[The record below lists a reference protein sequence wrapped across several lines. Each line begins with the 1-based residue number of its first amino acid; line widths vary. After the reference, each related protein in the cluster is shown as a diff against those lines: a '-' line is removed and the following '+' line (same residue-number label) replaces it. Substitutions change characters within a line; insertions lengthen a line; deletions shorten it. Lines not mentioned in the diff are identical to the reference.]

1 MGWSRTIP
9 GASPT
14 LFALLCLTAR
24 LAALGGRIT
33 TFLKERLIR
42 SGERE
47 ILSTITARKLN
58 ISGHVV
64 SSGMSSSR
72 LYIRVGKF
80 YIRILLNGKN
90 STCHLNDLAS
100 WRDPAAT
107 GYSGSASRDI
117 ADMKL
122 GERTGMSV
130 PDPEFE
136 AECIRRILAGE
147 KHLFHELIRP
157 CERSIYFLLLS
168 LLKNETDVE
177 DAAQE
182 TVIKVY
188 QNLDKFRGD
197 SQFRTWVLSIARNEG
212 LGRLRKIGSRRE
224 DSLDAEIDGSSGDYT
239 PAILTSWREIPAEAL
254 EQKELGA
261 ILRKAIEGLPE
272 IYRNIVLLRDIEE
285 MDIRQTA
292 ARSGD
297 QRGGRQ
303 GSSAPGARPVAAS
316 PGSATE
322 RICPQTKGLVWG
334 TRMRIDCKHVWEHI
348 SAYIDG
354 EVDAS
359 LRAEIDR
366 HLETCEICSAVLDST
381 RNVVILVADERV
393 FELPAGFSER
403 LHARIDRELE
413 APGG

>member
-1 MGWSRTIP
+1 
-9 GASPT
+9 
-14 LFALLCLTAR
+14 
-24 LAALGGRIT
+24 
-33 TFLKERLIR
+33 
-42 SGERE
+42 
-47 ILSTITARKLN
+47 
-58 ISGHVV
+58 
-64 SSGMSSSR
+64 
-72 LYIRVGKF
+72 
-80 YIRILLNGKN
+80 
-90 STCHLNDLAS
+90 
-100 WRDPAAT
+100 
-107 GYSGSASRDI
+107 
-117 ADMKL
+117 
-122 GERTGMSV
+122 MSV

-224 DSLDAEIDGSSGDYT
+224 DSLDAETDESSGDYT

-292 ARSGD
+292 AVLGISEASVKVRLHRARALL
-297 QRGGRQ
+297 QRHLAPQLKGYAPKRKGWFGGR
-303 GSSAPGARPVAAS
+303 A
-316 PGSATE
+316 
-322 RICPQTKGLVWG
+322 
-334 TRMRIDCKHVWEHI
+334 
-348 SAYIDG
+348 
-354 EVDAS
+354 
-359 LRAEIDR
+359 
-366 HLETCEICSAVLDST
+366 
-381 RNVVILVADERV
+381 
-393 FELPAGFSER
+393 
-403 LHARIDRELE
+403 
-413 APGG
+413 